1 MRTSEKMTWGRLSLT
16 YDFEDFCSIASGFLC
31 SKAENIFVE
40 EYRVEPLPP
49 GSQAGEKEEAL
60 ESSSSFLRG
69 LPSLSSP
76 TFYIFYSLVVRSVF
90 FIPQWAYHTFHH
102 FPRAGHNVFNL
113 HMNFEEIVCI

>member
-1 MRTSEKMTWGRLSLT
+1 MTLKTSVPLLLGSCVVKQKTSLW
-16 YDFEDFCSIASGFLC
+16 
-31 SKAENIFVE
+31 K
-40 EYRVEPLPP
+40 EYRVEPLTP

-90 FIPQWAYHTFHH
+90 LSLNEHLTHFIISQGLATMSLTYT
-102 FPRAGHNVFNL
+102 
-113 HMNFEEIVCI
+113 